1 MKKITIIGIG
11 ICLIFWIILSSKNK
25 PKSFQEEF
33 FHLNNVKACTLIE
46 SEASYQIWC
55 NCSTTFFT
63 VDDRNQKIYATTI
76 DTSSYEP
83 KLIYFDL

>member
-11 ICLIFWIILSSKNK
+11 ICLIFGIIGIVLSLKNK

-33 FHLNNVKACTLIE
+33 FRLNNMKACTLIE

-55 NCSTTFFT
+55 NC
-63 VDDRNQKIYATTI
+63 ATTAFC
-76 DTSSYEP
+76 TSIPPTYYNVFGRME
-83 KLIYFDL
+83 YH